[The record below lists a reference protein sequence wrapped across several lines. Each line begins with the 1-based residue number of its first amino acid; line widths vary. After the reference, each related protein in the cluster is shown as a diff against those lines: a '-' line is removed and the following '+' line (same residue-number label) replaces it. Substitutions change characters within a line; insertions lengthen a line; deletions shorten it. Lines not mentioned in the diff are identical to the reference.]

1 MKSPKTGIRGQSF
14 LKKSVISIPVFF
26 TNVTV
31 RDLALNSLPKN
42 FSNVF
47 INILRVYI
55 CGPLTNLHH
64 KVGQ

>member
-1 MKSPKTGIRGQSF
+1 MKSPKTGIRGQF
-14 LKKSVISIPVFF
+14 FEKIRNFYTCVFH
-26 TNVTV
+26 NVTV

-47 INILRVYI
+47 INILRVCI

>member
-26 TNVTV
+26 TNIAV
-31 RDLALNSLPKN
+31 RDLAINSLPEN

-47 INILRVYI
+47 IKHSWSVYMW
-55 CGPLTNLHH
+55 TSYRSAS
-64 KVGQ
+64 